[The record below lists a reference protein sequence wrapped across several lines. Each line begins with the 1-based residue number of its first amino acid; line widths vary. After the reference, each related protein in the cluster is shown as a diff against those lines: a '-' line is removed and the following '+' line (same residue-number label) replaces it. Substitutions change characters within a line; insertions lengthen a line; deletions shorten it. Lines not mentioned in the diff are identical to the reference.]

1 MKVLVT
7 GSGGFLGRAV
17 VRAVAQA
24 GHEVLALKR
33 PSSPSGD
40 RPIEATFPGQV
51 TVVEG
56 DLRQLGDWVAPVS
69 EAEAVIHCAATASG
83 DLPHQLSG
91 TVLATENLLAS
102 LGVNLRRFVHV
113 STFSVYDFAGSGW
126 AKTLDEATEIEPYPL
141 KRDFYTQTKLQQERL
156 VCDWSARQ
164 AVPLVVARPGAIY
177 GPGKDWGFGAAFRVG
192 RFDLLF
198 APLSRMRLIYVDN
211 CAQALVSALTYPSA
225 SRIFVNLV
233 DSEQPTHWGFHRFA
247 RQAGANVGI
256 GLPVPYFVLRGL
268 GTLASLTSAAF
279 FSGRARLPEWLDTYR
294 MRARWGQFHYDNQ
307 RANEICS
314 CARIS
319 LTQGLQK
326 MIDEQREATVANSA
340 FD

>member
-24 GHEVLALKR
+24 GHEVLALRR
-33 PSSPSGD
+33 PSSLSVVM
-40 RPIEATFPGQV
+40 PIEVTFPGRV
-51 TVVEG
+51 TVIEG
-56 DLRQLGDWVAPVS
+56 DLRQFGDWVAPVS
-69 EAEAVIHCAATASG
+69 EAEAVIHCAAAASG
-83 DLPHQLSG
+83 DLSHQLSG

-113 STFSVYDFAGSGW
+113 STFSVYNFAASGW
-126 AKTLDEATEIEPYPL
+126 ARTLDENTGIEPSPL
-141 KRDFYTQTKLQQERL
+141 QRDIYTQTKLQQERL
-156 VCDWSARQ
+156 VCDWTERQ
-164 AVPLVVARPGAIY
+164 AIPLVVARPGAIY
-177 GPGKDWGFGAAFRVG
+177 GPGKDWGYGAAFRVG

-211 CAQALVSALTYPSA
+211 CANMLTSALTCPVA
-225 SRIFVNLV
+225 NQIFVNLV
-233 DSEQPTHWGFHRFA
+233 DSEQPTHWGFHRCA
-247 RQAGANVGI
+247 RQAGADVGI

-268 GTLASLTSAAF
+268 SILASLASAGL

-294 MRARWGQFHYDNQ
+294 LRARWGQFRYDNR
-307 RANEICS
+307 RANEFCS

-326 MIDEQREATVANSA
+326 MIDEQ
-340 FD
+340 